1 MYTHTSRVPISG
13 SGVRPLLYASDLRPK
28 SSLKKVIKYAGDTTL
43 LVAQNSSVSLEEKE
57 FSQVQSWGRIY
68 KISYDNLM
76 TISR

>member
-1 MYTHTSRVPISG
+1 MMYTHTSRVPISG

-28 SSLKKVIKYAGDTTL
+28 SPLKEVIKYAGDTTL
-43 LVAQNSSVSLEEKE
+43 LVAQNSPVSLEEE
-57 FSQVQSWGRIY
+57 FFQVQARGRIY